1 MNVLLTEEASNE
13 LRKFIFQIAIEEIE
27 KAKQEAALYKR
38 LLNQTE
44 IAERFGV
51 STTTIREWESLGF
64 PHGSMGSKSKF
75 YDFEECRIWVLNQKR

>member
-1 MNVLLTEEASNE
+1 MNVLLTEEASDD
-13 LRKFIFQIAIEEIE
+13 LRKYIFQIVIEEIE

-38 LLNQTE
+38 LLNQKE

-51 STTTIREWESLGF
+51 STTTIREWEMLGM

-75 YDFEECRIWVLNQKR
+75 YDFEECRIWVLSQKR